1 MDHEKEVIAGRQT
14 IGWHT
19 TKWMHH
25 YYLARPIKLL
35 LNCLFIKNVGFDLRN
50 ESTTKITTLNLY
62 LWEWNIITI
71 IWLCQRKLLLNC
83 LIKNVGLNFQK
94 PVFYSL
100 AIVSK

>member
-50 ESTTKITTLNLY
+50 ESTTKITTLNYIYENEILSPLY
-62 LWEWNIITI
+62 GYVKES
-71 IWLCQRKLLLNC
+71 
-83 LIKNVGLNFQK
+83 
-94 PVFYSL
+94 YY
-100 AIVSK
+100 